1 VFKNNFQSNFFQDIA
16 IDLGTANSLVYVR
29 GKGIMI
35 NEPSVVAINKKTGK
49 ILAIGRE
56 AKKMVGRTPSHIMAS
71 RPLTKGVV
79 SDFEV
84 TEQLLRHF
92 LQKAKGPSWLPRF
105 WSRVIIGIP
114 SGITEVEEKA
124 VRDAAKNAGA
134 YQVFLVDEPIASAI
148 GAGMPIQEASGN
160 FIIDIGGGT
169 AEMAVISLGG
179 IVTSTSLNTAGDKLN
194 QDIVSFIQEE
204 YKLLIGDQTAERAKI
219 KIGSAVLVKN
229 PKEMPIRGR
238 NLITGLPEEII
249 ISTKEIYRALHR
261 SVEEIVAAVKAT
273 IEATPPEILSD
284 IMSEGIYLSGGGALL
299 RGLDFLIS
307 QEVKMPVKVVED
319 SLTVMVR
326 GAGMIL
332 ENLDTLKEV
341 LNDENEKMPPRGSK
355 E

>member
-49 ILAIGRE
+49 ILAIGKE

-84 TEQLLRHF
+84 TEQLLRYF

-169 AEMAVISLGG
+169 AEMAIISLGG
-179 IVTSTSLNTAGDKLN
+179 IVTSTSLKIAGDKLN
-194 QDIVSFIQEE
+194 QDIVSFVQEE

-219 KIGSAVLVKN
+219 KIGSAILPKN

-238 NLITGLPEEII
+238 NLMTGLPEEII
-249 ISTKEIYRALHR
+249 ISTKEIYRALRR

-273 IEATPPEILSD
+273 IEASPPEILSD

-299 RGLDFLIS
+299 QGLDFLIS

-332 ENLDTLKEV
+332 ENLDELKEV
-341 LNDENEKMPPRGSK
+341 LNDENEKALPREIK

>member
-1 VFKNNFQSNFFQDIA
+1 MFKNNFQSKFFQDIA

-49 ILAIGRE
+49 ILAIGKE

-84 TEQLLRHF
+84 TEQLLRYF

-169 AEMAVISLGG
+169 AEMAIISLGG
-179 IVTSTSLNTAGDKLN
+179 IVTSTSLKIAGDKLN
-194 QDIVSFIQEE
+194 QDIVSFVQEE

-219 KIGSAVLVKN
+219 KIGSAILPKN

-238 NLITGLPEEII
+238 NLMTGLPEEII
-249 ISTKEIYRALHR
+249 ISTKEIYRALRR

-273 IEATPPEILSD
+273 IEASPPEILSD

-299 RGLDFLIS
+299 QGLDFLIS

-332 ENLDTLKEV
+332 ENLDELKEV
-341 LNDENEKMPPRGSK
+341 LNDENEKALPREIK

>member
-1 VFKNNFQSNFFQDIA
+1 VSKNNFRSKFFQDIA

-49 ILAIGRE
+49 ILAIGKE
-56 AKKMVGRTPSHIMAS
+56 AKKMVGRTPSHIIAS

-84 TEQLLRHF
+84 TEQLLRYF

-148 GAGMPIQEASGN
+148 GAEMPIQEASGN

-179 IVTSTSLNTAGDKLN
+179 IVTSTSLKTAGDKLN
-194 QDIVSFIQEE
+194 QDIVSFVQEE

-219 KIGSAVLVKN
+219 RIGSAVLVKN
-229 PKEMPIRGR
+229 PKEIPIRGR

-261 SVEEIVAAVKAT
+261 SVEEIVVAVKAT

-284 IMSEGIYLSGGGALL
+284 IMSDGIYLSGGGALL
-299 RGLDFLIS
+299 HGLDLLIS

-332 ENLDTLKEV
+332 ENLDELKEV
-341 LNDENEKMPPRGSK
+341 LNDENEKAPPRGSK

>member
-1 VFKNNFQSNFFQDIA
+1 MFKNNFQSKFFQDIA

-49 ILAIGRE
+49 ILAIGKE

-84 TEQLLRHF
+84 TEQLLRYF

-169 AEMAVISLGG
+169 AEMAIISLGG
-179 IVTSTSLNTAGDKLN
+179 IVTSTSLKIAGDKLN
-194 QDIVSFIQEE
+194 QDIVSFVQEE

-219 KIGSAVLVKN
+219 KIGSAILPKN

-238 NLITGLPEEII
+238 NLMTGLPEEII

-273 IEATPPEILSD
+273 IEASPPEILSD

-299 RGLDFLIS
+299 QGLDLLIS

-332 ENLDTLKEV
+332 ENLDELKEV
-341 LNDENEKMPPRGSK
+341 LNDENEKAPPREIK

>member
-1 VFKNNFQSNFFQDIA
+1 VFKNNFQSKFFQDIA

-49 ILAIGRE
+49 ILAIGKE

-84 TEQLLRHF
+84 TEQLLRYF

-169 AEMAVISLGG
+169 AEMAIISLGG
-179 IVTSTSLNTAGDKLN
+179 IVTSTSLKIAGDKLN
-194 QDIVSFIQEE
+194 QDIVSFVQEE

-219 KIGSAVLVKN
+219 KIGSAILPKN

-238 NLITGLPEEII
+238 NLMTGLPEEII
-249 ISTKEIYRALHR
+249 ISTKEIYRALRR

-273 IEATPPEILSD
+273 IEASPPEILSD

-299 RGLDFLIS
+299 QGLDFLIS

-332 ENLDTLKEV
+332 ENLDELKEV
-341 LNDENEKMPPRGSK
+341 LNDENEKALPREIK

>member
-1 VFKNNFQSNFFQDIA
+1 MFKNNFQSKFFQDIA

-84 TEQLLRHF
+84 TEQLLRYF

-148 GAGMPIQEASGN
+148 GAEMPIQEASGN

-169 AEMAVISLGG
+169 AEMAIISLGG
-179 IVTSTSLNTAGDKLN
+179 IVTSTSLKIAGDKLN
-194 QDIVSFIQEE
+194 QDIVSFVQEE

-219 KIGSAVLVKN
+219 KIGSAILPKN

-238 NLITGLPEEII
+238 NLMTGLPEEII

-273 IEATPPEILSD
+273 IEASPPEILSD

-299 RGLDFLIS
+299 QGLDILIS

-332 ENLDTLKEV
+332 ENLDELKEV
-341 LNDENEKMPPRGSK
+341 LNDENEKAPPREIK